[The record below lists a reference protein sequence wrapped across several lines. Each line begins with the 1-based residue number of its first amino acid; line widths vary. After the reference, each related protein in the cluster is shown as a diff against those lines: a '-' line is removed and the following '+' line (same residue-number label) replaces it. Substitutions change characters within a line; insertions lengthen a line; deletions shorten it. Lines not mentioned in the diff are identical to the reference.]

1 MIGCRLDR
9 SSDDAVAQP
18 NGLNTLVLLGA
29 MGTQVTKQQYKVQSL
44 LIDVS
49 AEQPPPQQQLQ
60 LPAC

>member
-1 MIGCRLDR
+1 MISCRLGR

-29 MGTQVTKQQYKVQSL
+29 MGAQVTKQQDKVQSL
-44 LIDVS
+44 LIDFS
-49 AEQPPPQQQLQ
+49 AEQPPPPQQ